1 MAAFYLSRKHR
12 DSSVQ
17 ACPIPATVGEM
28 SRLPDEFR
36 PALNEHCEL
45 MAAQLAAS
53 PEDTDKALAD
63 MALMIGGLALARALG
78 PGELSDRVLRA
89 AKSAV
94 R

>member
-1 MAAFYLSRKHR
+1 MA
-12 DSSVQ
+12 
-17 ACPIPATVGEM
+17 
-28 SRLPDEFR
+28 RLPDAFR
-36 PALNEHCEL
+36 QVLNEHVEL

-63 MALMIGGLALARALG
+63 MALMIGGLSLARALG